1 MGKGAYGTFGCGS
14 CGPCGIDASTKDVL
28 GQVSVGCQMAEDSMN
43 QIMEHVDNSGML
55 KLINRCKMRHEELQ
69 ADAND
74 LLRKAG
80 ETPPEPSV
88 AGSAFSWLSA
98 EVKMAMNDDTDT
110 HEAAKLLMDGCSMDI
125 QSISEYVNDNPGAS
139 STSKE
144 LASQLIALEE
154 ELMRELKVY
163 L

>member
-1 MGKGAYGTFGCGS
+1 
-14 CGPCGIDASTKDVL
+14 
-28 GQVSVGCQMAEDSMN
+28 MN
-43 QIMEHVDNSGML
+43 QSMETVSDSGML
-55 KLINRCKMRHEELQ
+55 KLINRCKMRHEERQ

-74 LLRKAG
+74 LPRKAG
-80 ETPPEPSV
+80 EPPPEPSV
-88 AGSAFSWLSA
+88 AGNVFSWLSA

-110 HEAAKLLMDGCSMDI
+110 HEAANLRMDDCSTGI
-125 QSISEYVNDNPGAS
+125 QSISDSVNDNPGAS

-144 LASQLIALEE
+144 LASQLIASEE

>member
-1 MGKGAYGTFGCGS
+1 
-14 CGPCGIDASTKDVL
+14 
-28 GQVSVGCQMAEDSMN
+28 MAGN
-43 QIMEHVDNSGML
+43 V
-55 KLINRCKMRHEELQ
+55 
-69 ADAND
+69 
-74 LLRKAG
+74 
-80 ETPPEPSV
+80 
-88 AGSAFSWLSA
+88 FSWLSA

-110 HEAAKLLMDGCSMDI
+110 HEAAKLLMDGCNMGI

-144 LASQLIALEE
+144 LASQLIASEE